1 MWRGQNEPRGRIVGA
16 GAGAT
21 LVVLLPSQL
30 PIGHDRRA
38 RPGEGRDGGRMA
50 LASLRKEN
58 KTVIRS
64 LLGASNV
71 QSRFMAQFKNT
82 IQNEDKKRVQ

>member
-1 MWRGQNEPRGRIVGA
+1 
-16 GAGAT
+16 
-21 LVVLLPSQL
+21 
-30 PIGHDRRA
+30 
-38 RPGEGRDGGRMA
+38 MA

-64 LLGASNV
+64 LLAASSV

>member
-1 MWRGQNEPRGRIVGA
+1 
-16 GAGAT
+16 
-21 LVVLLPSQL
+21 
-30 PIGHDRRA
+30 
-38 RPGEGRDGGRMA
+38 MA